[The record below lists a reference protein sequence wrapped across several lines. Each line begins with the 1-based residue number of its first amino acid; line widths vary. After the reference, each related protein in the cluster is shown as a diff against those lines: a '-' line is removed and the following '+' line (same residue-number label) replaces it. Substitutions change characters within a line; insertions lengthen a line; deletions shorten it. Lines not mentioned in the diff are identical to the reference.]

1 MNKKKSSG
9 QKGKK
14 TSWNTTK
21 IAMMVFGVGFV
32 IIMILGSLGMGWLT
46 GLHPATTGDSVLID
60 YTIQDNQGMPVLTS
74 NPRIFNAT
82 LDQGRLCIL
91 TNYLTIPV
99 NATMNASNGA
109 VVYTFPDATGTAQ
122 VGIFSSEY
130 NSIATAISGMKDQ
143 ETKELSFPDKDGL
156 TWNMTVKDFQ
166 TIGGNYTT
174 ARVGDEV
181 LMNFAKNPE
190 INVDDTQP
198 TPDNYYYRVGYIK
211 EKTADGVII
220 DFGYSKIL
228 LNVLRINNR

>member
-1 MNKKKSSG
+1 MNKKKTSG

-14 TSWNTTK
+14 TSWNSTK
-21 IAMMVFGVGFV
+21 ILMVVFGVGFV
-32 IIMILGSLGMGWLT
+32 IFMILSSLGMGWLA
-46 GLHPATTGDSVLID
+46 GLRPASAGDSVMID

-91 TNYLTIPV
+91 TNYLIVPV
-99 NATMNASNGA
+99 NSTSGS

-130 NSIATAISGMKDQ
+130 NSLASAIAGMKDG
-143 ETKELSFPDKDGL
+143 ETKVVSFPDKDGL
-156 TWNMTVKDFQ
+156 SWNMTIENFQ
-166 TIGGNYTT
+166 SIGGNYTT

-198 TPDNYYYRVGYIK
+198 TPDNYYYRIGYIK

-220 DFGYSKIL
+220 DFGYSQIQL
-228 LNVLRINNR
+228 DVLRINNR